1 MKNIVSFFGEQSD
14 IFRQLNSEAGDYAN
28 SLGFSY
34 RWAPQTPFNRDE
46 VVALLRESDVGIIDV
61 EPYGEDTFKEISDT
75 TKLLV
80 RFGVGYENVNLAAAT
95 KYGIAVART
104 TGANTLGVAEMALSL
119 ILASR
124 RKIRA
129 NQNCVASGTW
139 KKNVANETIGSTV
152 GIVGFGA
159 IGQAFADLL
168 KGFNCTIVAY
178 DPFPKLD
185 LMEKKG
191 VRLVNLETLFRSAD
205 VISIHVPYSAET
217 HHLVNS
223 RLLSLMKPTSVI
235 VNTSRGNIVDE
246 DDLYDVLAANK
257 IAGAGLDVFAKE
269 PLPLNSPLLQL
280 NNIVLTPHV
289 SSQTV
294 ESLWRVYK
302 MAIDISADFFSGKG
316 SPHILNPDYKNN
328 ILGGGA

>member
-1 MKNIVSFFGEQSD
+1 MKNIVSFFGERSD
-14 IFRQLNSEAGDYAN
+14 IFRQLNNEAGDYAN

-46 VVALLRESDVGIIDV
+46 VVALLRESDAGIIDV
-61 EPYGEDTFKEISDT
+61 EPYGEDIFKEISDR

-95 KYGIAVART
+95 KYGIAIART

-129 NQNCVASGTW
+129 NQNCVISGKW

-159 IGQAFADLL
+159 IGQALTDLL
-168 KGFNCTIVAY
+168 KGFNCTIIAY
-178 DPFPKLD
+178 DPFPKVE
-185 LMEKKG
+185 LMRKKG
-191 VRLVNLETLFRSAD
+191 VELVSLETLFRSAD
-205 VISIHVPYSAET
+205 VISVHVPYSKET

-223 RLLSLMKPTSVI
+223 RLLALMKPTSVI

-246 DDLYDVLAANK
+246 DDLYDVLATNK

-269 PLPLNSPLLQL
+269 PLPLNSPLLKL
-280 NNIVLTPHV
+280 DNIVVTPHV

-302 MAIDISADFFSGKG
+302 MAIDIAADFFSGKD
-316 SPHILNPDYKNN
+316 SPHILNPDYKT
-328 ILGGGA
+328 GVVK

>member
-1 MKNIVSFFGEQSD
+1 MKNIVSFFGERSD
-14 IFRQLNSEAGDYAN
+14 IFRQLNNEAGDYAN

-46 VVALLRESDVGIIDV
+46 VVALLRESDAGIIDV
-61 EPYGEDTFKEISDT
+61 EPYGEDIFKEISDR

-95 KYGIAVART
+95 KYGIAIART

-129 NQNCVASGTW
+129 NQNCVISGKW

-159 IGQAFADLL
+159 IGQALADLL
-168 KGFNCTIVAY
+168 KGFDCTIIAY
-178 DPFPKLD
+178 DPFPKVE
-185 LMEKKG
+185 LMRKKG
-191 VRLVNLETLFRSAD
+191 VELVSLETLFRSAD
-205 VISIHVPYSAET
+205 VISVHVPYSKET

-223 RLLSLMKPTSVI
+223 RLLALMKPTSVI

-246 DDLYDVLAANK
+246 DDLYDVLATNK

-269 PLPLNSPLLQL
+269 PLPLNSPLLKL
-280 NNIVLTPHV
+280 DNIVVTPHV

-302 MAIDISADFFSGKG
+302 MAIDIAADFFSGKD
-316 SPHILNPDYKNN
+316 SPHILNPDYKT
-328 ILGGGA
+328 GVVK

>member
-1 MKNIVSFFGEQSD
+1 MSQSST
-14 IFRQLNSEAGDYAN
+14 IFCSSEAGDYAN

-46 VVALLRESDVGIIDV
+46 VVALLRESDAGIIDV
-61 EPYGEDTFKEISDT
+61 EPYGEDIFKEISDR

-95 KYGIAVART
+95 KYGIAIART

-129 NQNCVASGTW
+129 NQNCVISGKW

-159 IGQAFADLL
+159 IGQALADLL
-168 KGFNCTIVAY
+168 KGFDCTIIAY
-178 DPFPKLD
+178 DPFPKVE
-185 LMEKKG
+185 LMRKKG
-191 VRLVNLETLFRSAD
+191 VELVSLETLFRSAD
-205 VISIHVPYSAET
+205 VISVHVPYSKET

-223 RLLSLMKPTSVI
+223 RLLALMKPTSVI

-246 DDLYDVLAANK
+246 DDLYDVLATNK

-269 PLPLNSPLLQL
+269 PLPLNSPLLKL
-280 NNIVLTPHV
+280 DNIVVTPHV

-302 MAIDISADFFSGKG
+302 MAIDIAADFFSGKD
-316 SPHILNPDYKNN
+316 SPHILNPDYKT
-328 ILGGGA
+328 GVVK